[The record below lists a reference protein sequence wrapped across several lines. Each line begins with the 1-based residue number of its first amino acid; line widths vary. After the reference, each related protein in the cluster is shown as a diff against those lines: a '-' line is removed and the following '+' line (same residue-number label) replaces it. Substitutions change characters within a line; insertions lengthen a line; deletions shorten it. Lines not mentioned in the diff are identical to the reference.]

1 MKGQQ
6 GFTLIE
12 LMIVVAIIGILASVA
27 VPQYTKYMIR
37 TEVMTHSTAASR
49 PAVNS
54 IAEYAIKKRGLPS
67 STSILGWAT
76 GETNN
81 CVGIIKDVEYSNA
94 NKQVTLI
101 TYGATDT
108 VDTKCTENSYISS
121 YKELQGKKIVLDL
134 KMNSNG
140 QLRAVVNA
148 SASDVDSQFLP
159 EIGI

>member
-37 TEVMTHSTAASR
+37 TEIMTHATAASR

-54 IAEYAIKKRGLPS
+54 IAEYAIKKRSLPS
-67 STSILGWAT
+67 AGSILGWKT
-76 GETNN
+76 GEDNN
-81 CVGIIKDVEYSNA
+81 CVGVIKDVTYSQTDA
-94 NKQVTLI
+94 QLTLT
-101 TYGATDT
+101 TYGGSDT
-108 VDTKCTENSYISS
+108 PSTGCTANSGASS
-121 YKELQGKKIVLDL
+121 YSELQATTVVLDL

-148 SASDVDSQFLP
+148 ADSGIDSQYLP